1 VLMTVIAGLFWHP
14 PDGSNYKFGNGF
26 LVGLEMSVRAIL
38 IVSAFSAVS
47 VEIRNPRITN
57 KLIGL
62 GFGNAY
68 AALSLSFNSLPVM
81 LDRSAN
87 LKGFIRNPWRSFTN
101 LIFEAQL
108 WLETYQKQL

>member
-1 VLMTVIAGLFWHP
+1 MGI
-14 PDGSNYKFGNGF
+14 
-26 LVGLEMSVRAIL
+26 
-38 IVSAFSAVS
+38 
-47 VEIRNPRITN
+47 
-57 KLIGL
+57 
-62 GFGNAY
+62 GNAY

-108 WLETYQKQL
+108 WLETYQKQLKL